1 MHEALT
7 SAGYDR
13 EWYVFLHGQEWL
25 SMFSDVQTLQ
35 QTPIPKTGTI
45 ILGGPTPKAK
55 REAELT
61 QLRLNGIKVA
71 QVTILD
77 FLHQSETKYKIA
89 PKYQLQPPVC
99 RRSNLSLRHFDAT
112 AKSRPIPLHPN
123 EVTPLARVCNG

>member
-1 MHEALT
+1 MALN
-7 SAGYDR
+7 
-13 EWYVFLHGQEWL
+13 V
-25 SMFSDVQTLQ
+25 SDVQTLQ

-89 PKYQLQPPVC
+89 AAQVNYNPQYADDRISAFDTSMQRPNRAQY
-99 RRSNLSLRHFDAT
+99 RSIAM
-112 AKSRPIPLHPN
+112 KSRL
-123 EVTPLARVCNG
+123 